1 MEYVLETINL
11 TKKYRETTALKN
23 VNLQLIKGT
32 CDHRAFAL
40 MRNRSR

>member
-11 TKKYRETTALKN
+11 TNKYRETALKN